1 MTIKLKDRP
10 RVSYLTGAWPVFFL
24 FLFLFPSSCFAVED
38 EVYIDSLLVKAK
50 AEGLHNAPEWISL
63 IHYEETRLGRWE
75 SLIDDKEFFLSKDGK
90 TDPRSEL
97 DATIRALF
105 SAETAVDLHPQ
116 CRYPARSRW
125 LKRALSID
133 GSRLPSP
140 VCKAYNDLVKGLDP
154 RSVVL
159 VFPVA
164 YMNSPASMFGHTLL
178 RIDSSYESSLF
189 SYAVNYSAFT
199 DESNGAL
206 FAVKGIFGFYEG
218 RFSMLPYYEKIKEY
232 SALESRDMWEYS
244 LNLTKDEVEAV
255 VAHMWELKDRF
266 SYYYFFD
273 ENCAFNLLKAL
284 EAGRPGIK
292 LVDRLSAWVI
302 PLETIRS
309 VQEAGL
315 FSGRMVFRPSK
326 ATRIRSMEAAISDD
340 KKETARLI
348 AIGESDPASVASD
361 GAIGTEDK
369 IRTLDLAAEYIQY
382 RFLKKEYGRQAYLES
397 YLKVLGLRSD
407 LGKGVDYEIPKPLPP
422 EAGHGPMRLSIGAG
436 AHHGSAFTSIGIRPA
451 NHGLMDPDE
460 GYLQGAGI
468 SFFDTEL
475 RYDHSENK
483 LSIQRLALVEI
494 NSIAQ
499 RSSFFKPV
507 SWRLVAGLERNE
519 TARKEFR
526 TDIGVRGGP
535 GIAYG
540 FGSDGLVYG
549 FIEPD
554 VRFADRLDK
563 GYAAGIGLSLG
574 VLKSLTPGWKAGVE
588 ARAVVFSIGDSYSTA
603 SVALKQ
609 RVTIDRSN
617 AIMVDVKRLRFDG
630 YWYTEYSAGWS
641 RYF

>member
-1 MTIKLKDRP
+1 MTTKLKDRP

-24 FLFLFPSSCFAVED
+24 FLFLFPISCYAEQD
-38 EVYIDSLLVKAK
+38 EAYIDSLLAK
-50 AEGLHNAPEWISL
+50 AAAERLFEAAQWLSL
-63 IHYEETRLGRWE
+63 IHYEETRQGRYE
-75 SLIDDKEFFLSKDGK
+75 SLIDDKGFFLSQDGK
-90 TDPRSEL
+90 TDPRAEL

-133 GSRLPSP
+133 GSRLPGP
-140 VCKAYNDLVKGLDP
+140 ECKAYNELIKGLDP

-178 RIDSSYESSLF
+178 RIDSSYESPLF

-199 DESNGAL
+199 DETNGAL

-232 SALESRDMWEYS
+232 SALESRDIWEYS
-244 LNLTKDEVEAV
+244 LNLTKDEAEAV

-284 EAGRPGIK
+284 EAGRPGIR

-315 FSGRMVFRPSK
+315 FSGKMVFRPSK

-348 AIGESDPASVASD
+348 ALGKSDPAEVAKD
-361 GAIGTEDK
+361 GAIGTDDK

-382 RFLKKEYGRQAYLES
+382 RFLKKESGKQAYLES

-407 LGKGVDYEIPKPLPP
+407 LGKGVDYLIPQPLPP
-422 EAGHGPMRLSIGAG
+422 ESGHGPMRLSLGAG
-436 AHHGSAFTSIGIRPA
+436 ARHGAAFTSIGIRPA

-468 SFFDTEL
+468 SFLDTEL
-475 RYDHSENK
+475 RYDHSDNK
-483 LSIQRLALVEI
+483 LFIQRLALVEI

-507 SWRLVAGLERNE
+507 SWRLVAGLEREE

-526 TDIGVRGGP
+526 TDIALRGGL
-535 GIAYG
+535 GLAYG
-540 FGSDGLVYG
+540 LGSDGLAYG

-554 VRFADRLDK
+554 VRLADGLDN
-563 GYAAGIGLSLG
+563 GYAAGIGISAG
-574 VLKSLTPGWKAGVE
+574 AMKEVSAGWKAGVE
-588 ARAVVFSIGDSYSTA
+588 AGVSTFFLGDSYSTA
-603 SVALKQ
+603 SIGLKQ
-609 RVTIDRSN
+609 RVTLDRSN
-617 AIMVDVKRLRFDG
+617 ALTVDVRRTRFDG
-630 YWYTEYSAGWS
+630 YWYTEFSAGWS